1 MARKNNNNY
10 KETIESH
17 PFIVI
22 SSAFVGGFI
31 ISSGILI
38 FYYSNRIDDIKDRYE
53 YMFQQEKRNFE
64 VELKNKTL
72 EIQIEEREKHYI
84 KVDENSL
91 NGKLLE
97 KTLELMEK
105 KGGKNEK

>member
-1 MARKNNNNY
+1 
-10 KETIESH
+10 
-17 PFIVI
+17 
-22 SSAFVGGFI
+22 
-31 ISSGILI
+31 
-38 FYYSNRIDDIKDRYE
+38 
-53 YMFQQEKRNFE
+53 MFQQEKRNFE